1 MLRRSLL
8 LVALVITLAIAP
20 SAAFADSV
28 AMHFIGPGGNNA
40 GGVYTYPYNF
50 SINGGA
56 PVSLICDT
64 FSNQIVSG
72 ENWTATVSPLLSGN
86 GLFGNALL
94 DYKAAAL
101 IFQSVLNGTL
111 SANLGNWAIW
121 GLFDS
126 GATQNS
132 YFKSSGAATVES
144 QYLALASSLPNSA
157 FKAFVLYTPVRGSQS
172 WGGTPQEFIGY
183 NPKAEVPEPASLTL
197 LGTGLV
203 GLGMKFRK
211 KARG

>member
-8 LVALVITLAIAP
+8 LVALVIGLVIAP
-20 SAAFADSV
+20 STAFADSV
-28 AMHFIGPGGNNA
+28 SMHFIGPGGNNA

-50 SINGGA
+50 SINGA
-56 PVSLICDT
+56 PTVSLICDT
-64 FSNQIVSG
+64 YSNTIVSG
-72 ENWTATVSPLLSGN
+72 ETWTANVSSLLSGN
-86 GLFGNALL
+86 GLFGSALI

-111 SANLGNWAIW
+111 NANVANWAIW

-126 GATQNS
+126 SATKNS
-132 YFKSSGAATVES
+132 YFKNSGAANVEL
-144 QYLALASSLPNSA
+144 QYLALAANAPNGA
-157 FKAFVLYTPVRGSQS
+157 FNGFVIYTPIPGTQS

-183 NPKAEVPEPASLTL
+183 NPRAVVPEPASLTL
-197 LGTGLV
+197 LGTGLL
-203 GLGMKFRK
+203 GLAQTLRK